1 MSALSAERNTR
12 RMGCE
17 PIAELHH
24 IPVAASA
31 KIYKGSLVVINA
43 SGYAAP
49 AGSSGNTL
57 GAKAIGVATQ
67 TVDNTSGSA
76 GDLYVPVTKGVFCL
90 ANSSSTDALTIAD
103 VGRNCFIVDDQ
114 TVARTDS
121 SGTREVVGVV
131 EKVDSEGV
139 WVAIGE
145 DADPTKIDIML
156 AAGEDLSAKQYYA
169 VKSSSGAAALA
180 GAGEAAIGVVQNAP
194 ASGAIAIVRIA
205 GKTRMVA
212 GEALAASGT
221 YVASDAS
228 GKAKAAVA
236 GKVNTSDAG
245 AASDPV
251 IGSSALGINLTT
263 AAGDGSVFTLLITHS
278 GVVPGTAA

>member
-12 RMGCE
+12 RMGCN

-24 IPVAASA
+24 LPVAAST
-31 KIYKGSLVVINA
+31 KVYKGSLVVVTL

-57 GAKAIGVATQ
+57 GAKAIGVATE
-67 TVDNTSGSA
+67 TVDNSSGSA
-76 GDLYVPVTKGVFCL
+76 GDLNVPVTKGVFCF

-103 VGRNCFIVDDQ
+103 VGRPCFIVDDQ
-114 TVARTDS
+114 TVARTDNN
-121 SGTREVVGVV
+121 GLREAAGVV
-131 EKVDSEGV
+131 EKVDTEGV
-139 WVAIGE
+139 WIAVGE
-145 DADPTKIDIML
+145 PGDPTKIDILM

-169 VKSSSGAAALA
+169 VKSSSAAAALA

-194 ASGAIAIVRIA
+194 ASGAIAIVRVA
-205 GKTRMVA
+205 GKTRMTA
-212 GEALAASGT
+212 GEALASTGL
-221 YVASDAS
+221 YVASDGS

-251 IGSSALGINLTT
+251 IGSSALGINLST